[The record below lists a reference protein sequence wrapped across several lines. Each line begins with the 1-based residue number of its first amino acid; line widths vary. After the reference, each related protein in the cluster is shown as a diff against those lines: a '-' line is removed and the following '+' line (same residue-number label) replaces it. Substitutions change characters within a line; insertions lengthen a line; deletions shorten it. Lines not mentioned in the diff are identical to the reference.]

1 MQSPQTYQEKELLI
15 RIAAGDENAFAQVFE
30 LYRLRLYNYLLRITK
45 FPVIA
50 EDLVVDVFMKLWV
63 GRELLV
69 NVYDLEGFL
78 HKVAYNK
85 AMDFFTT
92 TARHTRLLQVYAERI
107 DGHTERL
114 ADELMVDDECRRILL
129 EAVNQ
134 LPPQRKLIYTLS
146 REKGLTHEQIAGA
159 LNLSRNTVKNSIVSA
174 SRSISEYLQKYYPG
188 KTALSCLFLL
198 A

>member
-1 MQSPQTYQEKELLI
+1 VQPQPPYQEKDLLA
-15 RIAAGDENAFAQVFE
+15 RIAAGDENAFTQVFE
-30 LYRLRLYNYLLRITK
+30 MYRQRLYNYLLSITK

-50 EDLVVDVFMKLWV
+50 EDIVVDVFMKLWV
-63 GRELLV
+63 GRELLT
-69 NVYDLEGFL
+69 NVRDLEGFL

-107 DGHTERL
+107 DNNREKT

-146 REKGLTHEQIAGA
+146 REQGLTHEQIAHA
-159 LNLSRNTVKNSIVSA
+159 LNLSRNTVKNSIVTA
-174 SRSISEYLQKYYPG
+174 TRSISEYLQKYYPG
-188 KTALSCLFLL
+188 KTALSCLFFLS
-198 A
+198 